1 MTMKPFTM
9 KKKKPK
15 TQEPKSP
22 PPMAASVSFLTNEER
37 IIELLEKIEYNTAGV
52 GDPRKFGGSK
62 KFEDTGPL

>member
-22 PPMAASVSFLTNEER
+22 PPMAASVSFRSLAYIREH
-37 IIELLEKIEYNTAGV
+37 EKPIHEGLA
-52 GDPRKFGGSK
+52 RA
-62 KFEDTGPL
+62 